1 MTGVTRWNKT
11 KTPAGVDP
19 WNLTPDIGAALDS
32 ANVVI
37 PVASAT
43 ERDGLAAVAPG
54 GVLPVPTVVWRTDKN
69 RLETWNGTVWRAGF
83 GTTYTPIWTG
93 VTDFGT
99 GGSLTGTY
107 WVDGDRVTLRS
118 RAKFGTAATI
128 GTSQINCPLPVGL
141 PIGGSENA
149 TLGTGFHVNNAGVLR
164 PLVVYAG
171 SSTSASV
178 WTAQFPVQAPGAA
191 GCTSASGEFMEIS
204 ISYQTSGA

>member
-43 ERDGLAAVAPG
+43 ERDGLAATAPG

-107 WVDGDRVTLRS
+107 WVDGDRVTVRS
-118 RAKFGTAATI
+118 RAKFGSAATM
-128 GTSQINCPLPVGL
+128 GTGAVYCPLPTGL
-141 PIGGSENA
+141 PIGGNENA
-149 TLGTGFHVNNAGVLR
+149 NLGTGFHVTSGGILR
-164 PLVVYAG
+164 PLMVFAG
-171 SSTSASV
+171 SSTTASV
-178 WTAQFPVQAPGAA
+178 WTTQIPVQTPGGASYPA
-191 GCTSASGEFMEIS
+191 GNGDYMEIS
-204 ISYQTSGA
+204 INYQTSGA